1 MRSQS
6 RTRGGAWAC
15 TQRGVARPSNRSLVH
30 FARHMRKVPTRS
42 EAVLWA
48 HVRGRALGPRVRRQH
63 PLHPFIVD
71 FYVASYRLV
80 IELDGS
86 VHDSLRAF
94 DVARDVALAT
104 IRAAL

>member
-1 MRSQS
+1 
-6 RTRGGAWAC
+6 
-15 TQRGVARPSNRSLVH
+15 
-30 FARHMRKVPTRS
+30 MRKVPTRS
-42 EAVLWA
+42 EALLWA

-71 FYVASYRLV
+71 FFVPSYRLV

-86 VHDSLRAF
+86 VHDALRAF
-94 DVARDVALAT
+94 DVARDAELARLYGVRVLRIDARLVERDVGAALAI